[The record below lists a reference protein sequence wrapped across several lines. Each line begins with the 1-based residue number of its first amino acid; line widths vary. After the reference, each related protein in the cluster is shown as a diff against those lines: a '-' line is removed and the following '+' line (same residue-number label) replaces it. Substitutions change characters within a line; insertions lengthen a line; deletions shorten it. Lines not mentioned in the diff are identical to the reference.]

1 MSKSQ
6 LVPIIERLD
15 AMTKDETDDVQKRRF
30 DKNNVPQSIVYYHHM
45 SGLFDVTLV
54 KTNETFR
61 FDNIDLVAIEVFES
75 LFGKR
80 IKNQ

>member
-1 MSKSQ
+1 MNESQ
-6 LVPIIERLD
+6 LIPIIERLD
-15 AMTKDETDDVQKRRF
+15 AMMKDETDDVQKRTF
-30 DKNNVPQSIVYYHHM
+30 EKNSLPQSIVFYHHM

-61 FDNIDLVAIEVFES
+61 FDNIDLAAIEVFES